1 LALRLVALALLA
13 TACGSAGAEG
23 AAVPR
28 AIVPDPSPSL
38 APSATAAAV
47 SPSVTP
53 AVVGVAFAPLCT
65 DLQMLSSWSLSRRAA
80 QLVVVPVDE
89 TDVAAVA
96 ASVQAGA
103 GGVILFGNAAPQNL
117 GTQVQALVAQ
127 APAGLVPLVMTDEEG
142 GGVQRMANLVGSMPW
157 PATAAATMSPEEVRE
172 MAERVGR
179 LMVQNGVTM
188 DLAPVLDLASGPGP
202 DALHTDGPRSFGLS
216 PQTATTYGLA
226 FAEGL
231 EAAGVTPVVK
241 HFPGEGQ
248 ASANT
253 DDGPASTPP
262 LAALEKADLLPFEA
276 AVSAGL
282 PAVMVGNATVPG
294 LSVMPASLSAAVVT
308 GLLRQQLGFQG
319 LVLTDSLSAA
329 AISSLGISVP
339 QAAEEAVAAGADM
352 VLFTSTN
359 ADTTFQSVV
368 GELVTAVS
376 TGKLPVTTLN
386 AAVAEV
392 LTAKGVGLCRPPRP

>member
-13 TACGSAGAEG
+13 TVCGSAGAEG

-28 AIVPDPSPSL
+28 AIVPEPSPSL
-38 APSATAAAV
+38 APSATAAAA
-47 SPSVTP
+47 SPSGTP
-53 AVVGVAFAPLCT
+53 AAVGVARAPLCT
-65 DLQMLSSWSLSRRAA
+65 DLQVLSSWSLSRRAA

-96 ASVQAGA
+96 ASVRAGA

-216 PQTATTYGLA
+216 PQTATT
-226 FAEGL
+226 
-231 EAAGVTPVVK
+231 
-241 HFPGEGQ
+241 
-248 ASANT
+248 
-253 DDGPASTPP
+253 
-262 LAALEKADLLPFEA
+262 
-276 AVSAGL
+276 
-282 PAVMVGNATVPG
+282 
-294 LSVMPASLSAAVVT
+294 
-308 GLLRQQLGFQG
+308 
-319 LVLTDSLSAA
+319 
-329 AISSLGISVP
+329 
-339 QAAEEAVAAGADM
+339 
-352 VLFTSTN
+352 
-359 ADTTFQSVV
+359 
-368 GELVTAVS
+368 
-376 TGKLPVTTLN
+376 
-386 AAVAEV
+386 
-392 LTAKGVGLCRPPRP
+392 